1 LHERLAQSGELQAQ
15 PETIVLGAQ
24 NLACSMRS
32 ILITLLASL
41 AVLCALFVLVSED
54 RGVPSDSTLMHPD
67 RISGSRLMHAMLLRQ
82 RRSDDLTA
90 PNKNGIITAQ
100 QALKDDGFY
109 SGPVD
114 GRMTQSMR
122 EAILA
127 FQLSNHLNV
136 SGAIDDDTAR
146 QLGLDE
152 K

>member
-1 LHERLAQSGELQAQ
+1 
-15 PETIVLGAQ
+15 
-24 NLACSMRS
+24 MRS

-54 RGVPSDSTLMHPD
+54 RGVPSGSTLMHPE
-67 RISGSRLMHAMLLRQ
+67 RISGSRLMQAMLLRQ
-82 RRSDDLTA
+82 RRSDDLKA
-90 PNKNGIITAQ
+90 PNENGIIKAQ

-136 SGAIDDDTAR
+136 SGSIDDDTAR
-146 QLGLDE
+146 QLGLDA